1 MKLKLNKMFK
11 ITNKKTGF
19 FYYLNAHEVD
29 MFFKR
34 QDPYKYE
41 VKEIRT
47 INYKEI
53 FYAIIGIALMSIFT
67 IAFIYYAT
75 N

>member
-1 MKLKLNKMFK
+1 MFK

-19 FYYLNAHEVD
+19 FYYLQSHEVD

-47 INYKEI
+47 LNKKEI
-53 FYAIIGIALMSIFT
+53 FYGFLTLTLMAVFT
-67 IAFIYYAT
+67 IAFIYYET